1 MKGLYL
7 KAALAVTGLSV
18 MLMAGEK
25 PNLLTNGDFEGGKTL
40 GWTLEVNESD
50 GAAATRELDSTS
62 GTAHGGKIFH
72 RVTVTAVSS
81 APEEKNW
88 HVQLKDPTYAAKI
101 GYSYHF
107 SMWARCDAE
116 NKAQISV
123 YGKDGSYKTSST
135 LNLTTEWKQ
144 YHMVYV
150 ADADGQQAVNFA
162 FVIGYAVGIY
172 DIDDVVITEDAPT
185 GNIYSNGDFEM
196 DAAGWGF
203 YVQGDSGKA
212 EMTIESTGAQSGEK
226 FCRIN
231 VTNKAEEDW
240 QVQLSDGSWVSE
252 MGAEYTFTFSV
263 KSDVETSIQVAVNA
277 GASRNYGYVT
287 SSSYTLGTE
296 WTEYDFYFMVEE
308 GADSLVGKDSL
319 NFNFYCG
326 AAVAKI
332 DIDNVKLVKAE
343 TSVKKPLAQ
352 LNKAASHFEVNI
364 LPSYLQCGMPSGAI
378 INKISIHDLQGKVF
392 YSKYIRDI
400 VTGNYNVPRP
410 SSGSWIIKVDADRAK
425 MSRSIVIP

>member
-1 MKGLYL
+1 MKGTYL
-7 KAALAVTGLSV
+7 KTALLVTGISM
-18 MLMAGEK
+18 MLMAGENT
-25 PNLLTNGDFEGGKTL
+25 NLLTNGDFEGGKVT
-40 GWTLEVNESD
+40 GWSLEVNTSD
-50 GAAATRELDSTS
+50 GAVATRELDSTS

-72 RVTVTAVSS
+72 RVTVTAVS
-81 APEEKNW
+81 EENNW
-88 HVQLKDPTYAAKI
+88 HVQLKDPTYAAKK

-116 NKAQISV
+116 NTAQISV
-123 YGKDGSYKTSST
+123 YGKDNSYKTSST

-150 ADADGQQAVNFA
+150 ADADGPQAVNFA
-162 FVIGYAVGIY
+162 FVVGYAVGVY
-172 DIDDVVITEDAPT
+172 DIDDVVITEAPPT

-196 DAAGWGF
+196 DGAGWGF

-212 EMTIESTGAQSGEK
+212 EMTIESEGAQSGSK

-240 QVQLSDGSWVSE
+240 QVQLSDGSWTSE

-277 GASRNYGYVT
+277 GASRNYGFIT
-287 SSSYTLGTE
+287 SSSYSLGTE

-332 DIDNVKLVKAE
+332 DIDNIKLVKAQ
-343 TSVKKPLAQ
+343 TSVKKPLVQ
-352 LNKAASHFEVNI
+352 SNKASMPFEINL
-364 LPSYLQCGMPSGAI
+364 LPSHLQCGLPSGAL

-392 YSKYIRDI
+392 YNKYIGDM
-400 VTGNYNVPRP
+400 VTGNYNIPRP
-410 SSGSWIIKVDADRAK
+410 SSGSWIIKVDADRSK
-425 MSRSIVIP
+425 MSRTIVIP

>member
-1 MKGLYL
+1 MKGTYL
-7 KAALAVTGLSV
+7 KAALAVTGLSM
-18 MLMAGEK
+18 MLVAGEK
-25 PNLLTNGDFEGGKTL
+25 PNLLTNGDFEGGKVT
-40 GWTLEVNESD
+40 GWSLEVNESD

-72 RVTVTAVSS
+72 RIKVTAVSS

-88 HVQLKDPTYAAKI
+88 HVQLKDPTYTAKK

-107 SMWARCDAE
+107 SMWARCDAD

-123 YGKDGSYKTSST
+123 YGKDNSYKTSSA

-150 ADADGQQAVNFA
+150 ADADGPQAVNFA
-162 FVIGYAVGIY
+162 FVVGYAVGVY
-172 DIDDVVITEDAPT
+172 DIDDVVITEAEPT

-196 DAAGWGF
+196 DGAGWGF

-212 EMTIESTGAQSGEK
+212 EMTIESEGAQSGSK

-240 QVQLSDGSWVSE
+240 QVQLSDGSWTSQ
-252 MGAEYTFTFSV
+252 MGAEYTFTFWA
-263 KSDVETSIQVAVNA
+263 KSDVETSIQVAINA

-296 WTEYDFYFMVEE
+296 WEEYTFYYMVEE

-332 DIDNVKLVKAE
+332 DIDNIILQAAVP
-343 TSVKKPLAQ
+343 VKKTLTQ
-352 LNKAASHFEVNI
+352 LNKATPRFEVNI
-364 LPSYLQCGMPSGAI
+364 LPSHLQCGLPSGAL

-400 VTGNYNVPRP
+400 TTGNYNVPRP
-410 SSGSWIIKVDADRAK
+410 SSGSWIVNVDADRAN
-425 MSRSIVIP
+425 MSRTIVIP